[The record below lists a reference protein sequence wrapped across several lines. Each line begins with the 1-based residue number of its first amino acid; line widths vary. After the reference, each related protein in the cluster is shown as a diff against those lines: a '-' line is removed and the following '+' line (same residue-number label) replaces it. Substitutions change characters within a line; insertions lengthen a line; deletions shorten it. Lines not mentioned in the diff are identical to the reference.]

1 MGNFSSSLLFPFY
14 TPPFLLSAYQRQGG
28 RSVTLRCL
36 PASGPRPSLSA
47 SVSLDST
54 YQRLRWLY
62 VVCLCIIASII
73 VASSKKRANILHLVT
88 IVIVHWHLERCRAC
102 SRRLSVAQT
111 AVSYTL
117 SSANSQQCAVYSDTP
132 LEVPSL
138 KTRLTEKV
146 TRTEVEVL
154 IPSRDEALEPTHLW
168 CVFYH
173 TCNRAE

>member
-1 MGNFSSSLLFPFY
+1 MLARIWPMAIILCFRVVKLNTSASSL
-14 TPPFLLSAYQRQGG
+14 A
-28 RSVTLRCL
+28 VM
-36 PASGPRPSLSA
+36 
-47 SVSLDST
+47 
-54 YQRLRWLY
+54 
-62 VVCLCIIASII
+62 VCLCIIASMF
-73 VASSKKRANILHLVT
+73 VASSKERAKILHLVT
-88 IVIVHWHLERCRAC
+88 IVIVHWHLERCRAWP
-102 SRRLSVAQT
+102 SRVLVPQT

-117 SSANSQQCAVYSDTP
+117 SSANSQRCAVYSDTP

>member
-1 MGNFSSSLLFPFY
+1 MLASIWPMAIILCFRVVKLNISASSL
-14 TPPFLLSAYQRQGG
+14 A
-28 RSVTLRCL
+28 VT
-36 PASGPRPSLSA
+36 
-47 SVSLDST
+47 V
-54 YQRLRWLY
+54 Y
-62 VVCLCIIASII
+62 LCIIALII
-73 VASSKKRANILHLVT
+73 VASSKERAKILHLVT
-88 IVIVHWHLERCRAC
+88 IVVVHWHLERCRAWP
-102 SRRLSVAQT
+102 RRVSVPQT

-154 IPSRDEALEPTHLW
+154 IPSRDEALEPTHLC